1 MVPPDGSGSPP
12 SATATA
18 AGVTAYVPARRRAGS
33 LRALRRSQLAFLLW
47 IFAPIIALFIII
59 RVIPI
64 FVILLFSFTNY
75 SITRPVWRW
84 TGLANF
90 ERLWGDANF
99 LSALWNSTEY
109 VLVAV
114 PAEVVLG
121 LFFAVLLSR
130 RVRFESFYET
140 LYFLPYIIPMVPAA
154 IIWKWIYAP
163 GSFGLANFY
172 LEALGFGRVGWLTEP
187 KIALLA
193 VIGMH
198 VWKNLGFFVIVF
210 LVGLKNIP
218 ADVKE
223 AAAIDGASEWQTI
236 RRVELPLLK
245 PIILFGAVM
254 ATIWAWSAFTEVY
267 IMTQGTDVSTGT
279 EIAVLVFRIYQE
291 AFRFYN
297 MGYASAISFVLFVLS
312 LLFVL
317 FQFQLFRGWK
327 EEGA

>member
-1 MVPPDGSGSPP
+1 MASSDGVGST
-12 SATATA
+12 SSVAVGAGVA
-18 AGVTAYVPARRRAGS
+18 AGAPARRRGAGS
-33 LRALRRSQLAFLLW
+33 LQALRRSQLAFLLW
-47 IFAPIIALFIII
+47 IFAPIVSLFIII

-64 FVILLFSFTNY
+64 FVILIFSFTNY
-75 SITRPVWRW
+75 SITRAFWRW
-84 TGLANF
+84 TGLVNF
-90 ERLWGDANF
+90 ERLLQDNNF
-99 LSALWNSTEY
+99 LLALWNSTEY

-114 PAEVVLG
+114 PAEIALG
-121 LFFAVLLSR
+121 LLFAVLLSR
-130 RVRFESFYET
+130 RVRFESLYET

-163 GSFGLANFY
+163 GSVGLANFY
-172 LEALGFGRVGWLTEP
+172 LEMLGFGRVGWLTNS

-198 VWKNLGFFVIVF
+198 VWKNLGFFVIIF
-210 LVGLKNIP
+210 LVGLKNVP

-223 AAAIDGASEWQTI
+223 AAAIDGASEWVKVW
-236 RRVELPLLK
+236 RVELPLLK

-267 IMTQGTDVSTGT
+267 IMTQGTDISTGT

-291 AFRFYN
+291 GFRFYN
-297 MGYASAISFVLFVLS
+297 MGYASAISFVLFILS
-312 LLFVL
+312 LVFVL
-317 FQFQLFRGWK
+317 IQFQLFRGWK

>member
-1 MVPPDGSGSPP
+1 MVPPDGSGSTS
-12 SATATA
+12 SAATA
-18 AGVTAYVPARRRAGS
+18 AAGVRVRVPARRRGGS
-33 LRALRRSQLAFLLW
+33 LRVLRRSQLAFLLW
-47 IFAPIIALFIII
+47 IFGPIVSLFVII

-75 SITRPVWRW
+75 SITRAFWRW

-90 ERLWGDANF
+90 ERLLSDSNF
-99 LSALWNSTEY
+99 LGALWNSTVY

-114 PAEVVLG
+114 PAEIVLG
-121 LFFAVLLSR
+121 LLFAVLLSR

-163 GSFGLANFY
+163 GTFGLANFY
-172 LEALGFGRVGWLTEP
+172 LETLGFGRVGWLTNP

-210 LVGLKNIP
+210 LVGLKNVP
-218 ADVKE
+218 TDVKE
-223 AAAIDGASEWQTI
+223 AAAIDGASEWSKVW
-236 RRVELPLLK
+236 RVELPLLK

-291 AFRFYN
+291 GFRFYN
-297 MGYASAISFVLFVLS
+297 MGYASAISFVLFILS
-312 LLFVL
+312 LVFVL
-317 FQFQLFRGWK
+317 VQFQLFRGWK

>member
-1 MVPPDGSGSPP
+1 MAVPTDSV
-12 SATATA
+12 SATKVAVGALGRAPA
-18 AGVTAYVPARRRAGS
+18 ARGRGS
-33 LRALRRSQLAFLLW
+33 LRALRRNQLAFLGW
-47 IFAPIIALFIII
+47 IFAPIVSLFIII

-64 FVILLFSFTNY
+64 LVILVFSFTNY
-75 SITRPVWRW
+75 SITRAFWRW
-84 TGLANF
+84 TGFVNF
-90 ERLWGDANF
+90 ARLFGDQNF
-99 LSALWNSTEY
+99 LDALWNSTEY

-114 PAEVVLG
+114 PAEILLG
-121 LFFAVLLSR
+121 LLFAVLLSR

-163 GSFGLANFY
+163 GTVGLANFY
-172 LEALGFGRVGWLTEP
+172 LETLGFGRVPWLTNP

-198 VWKNLGFFVIVF
+198 VWKNLGFFVIIF
-210 LVGLKNIP
+210 LVGLKNVP
-218 ADVKE
+218 VDVKE
-223 AAAIDGASEWQTI
+223 AALIDGATEWEKI
-236 RRVELPLLK
+236 RRVELPLIK

-267 IMTQGTDVSTGT
+267 IMTQGTDISTGT

-291 AFRFYN
+291 GFRFYN
-297 MGYASAISFVLFVLS
+297 MGYASAISFVLFIIS

-317 FQFQLFRGWK
+317 VQFQLFRGWK

>member
-1 MVPPDGSGSPP
+1 MVSPDGSGSTA
-12 SATATA
+12 SVATA
-18 AGVTAYVPARRRAGS
+18 AGVTVRAPARRRGGS
-33 LRALRRSQLAFLLW
+33 LRAVRRSQLSFLLW
-47 IFAPIIALFIII
+47 IFAPVVALFVII

-75 SITRPVWRW
+75 SITRAFWRW
-84 TGLANF
+84 TGFANF
-90 ERLWGDANF
+90 ERLLSDNNF
-99 LSALWNSTEY
+99 LSALWNSTVY

-114 PAEVVLG
+114 PAEVALG
-121 LFFAVLLSR
+121 LLFAVLLSR

-163 GSFGLANFY
+163 GTFGLANFY
-172 LEALGFGRVGWLTEP
+172 LEMLGFGRVGWLTNP

-223 AAAIDGASEWQTI
+223 AAAIDGASEVAKVW
-236 RRVELPLLK
+236 RVELPLLR

-267 IMTQGTDVSTGT
+267 ILTQGTDVSTGT

-291 AFRFYN
+291 GFRFYN
-297 MGYASAISFVLFVLS
+297 MGYASAISFVLFILS
-312 LLFVL
+312 LVFVL
-317 FQFQLFRGWK
+317 VQFQLFRGWK

>member
-1 MVPPDGSGSPP
+1 MASGGDSVSTPPGH
-12 SATATA
+12 ATK
-18 AGVTAYVPARRRAGS
+18 AGAPRGAPAQREGGS

-47 IFAPIIALFIII
+47 IFAPVIALFVII

-84 TGLANF
+84 TGLVNF
-90 ERLWGDANF
+90 ERLIGDENF
-99 LSALWNSTEY
+99 LVALWNSTVY

-114 PAEVVLG
+114 PAEVLLG
-121 LFFAVLLSR
+121 LLFAVLLSR

-163 GSFGLANFY
+163 GSFGLANHY
-172 LEALGFGRVGWLTEP
+172 LELLGFGRVGWLTNP
-187 KIALLA
+187 HIALLA

-218 ADVKE
+218 SDVKE
-223 AAAIDGASEWQTI
+223 AAAIDGASQWAQVL
-236 RRVELPLLK
+236 RVEIPLLK

-291 AFRFYN
+291 GFRFYN
-297 MGYASAISFVLFVLS
+297 MGYASAISFVLFVIS

-317 FQFQLFRGWK
+317 LQFWLFRGWK

>member
-1 MVPPDGSGSPP
+1 MVPPDGSGSAS
-12 SATATA
+12 SAAAA
-18 AGVTAYVPARRRAGS
+18 AGVTVRVPARRRGGS
-33 LRALRRSQLAFLLW
+33 LRVLRRSQLAFLLW
-47 IFAPIIALFIII
+47 IFAPIVSLFVII

-75 SITRPVWRW
+75 SITRPFWRW

-90 ERLWGDANF
+90 ERLLSDNNF
-99 LSALWNSTEY
+99 LGALWNSTVY

-114 PAEVVLG
+114 PAEIVLG
-121 LFFAVLLSR
+121 LLFAVLLSR

-163 GSFGLANFY
+163 GTFGLANFY
-172 LEALGFGRVGWLTEP
+172 LEMLGFGRVGWLTNP

-223 AAAIDGASEWQTI
+223 AAAIDGASEWSKVW
-236 RRVELPLLK
+236 RVELPLLK

-291 AFRFYN
+291 GFRFYN
-297 MGYASAISFVLFVLS
+297 MGYASAISFVLFILS
-312 LLFVL
+312 LVFVL
-317 FQFQLFRGWK
+317 VQFQLFRGWK
-327 EEGA
+327 DEGA

>member
-1 MVPPDGSGSPP
+1 MVPPDGSGSAS
-12 SATATA
+12 SAATA
-18 AGVTAYVPARRRAGS
+18 AAGVRVRVPARRRGGS
-33 LRALRRSQLAFLLW
+33 LRVLRRSQLAFLLW
-47 IFAPIIALFIII
+47 IFAPIVSLFVII

-75 SITRPVWRW
+75 SITRAFWRW
-84 TGLANF
+84 TGMANF
-90 ERLWGDANF
+90 ERLLSDSNF
-99 LSALWNSTEY
+99 LGALWNSTVY

-114 PAEVVLG
+114 PAEIALG
-121 LFFAVLLSR
+121 LVFAVLLSR
-130 RVRFESFYET
+130 RVRFESVYET

-172 LEALGFGRVGWLTEP
+172 LEMLGFSRVGWLTNP
-187 KIALLA
+187 QIALLA

-210 LVGLKNIP
+210 LVGLKNVP

-223 AAAIDGASEWQTI
+223 AAAIDGASEWSKVW
-236 RRVELPLLK
+236 RVELPLLK

-291 AFRFYN
+291 GFRFYN
-297 MGYASAISFVLFVLS
+297 MGYASAISFVLFILS
-312 LLFVL
+312 LVFVL
-317 FQFQLFRGWK
+317 VQFQLFRGWK

>member
-1 MVPPDGSGSPP
+1 MNSSKTSASSSG
-12 SATATA
+12 AVA
-18 AGVTAYVPARRRAGS
+18 AGAVTPAPAHQGVGS
-33 LRALRRSQLAFLLW
+33 LRSLRRNQSLFLLW
-47 IFAPIIALFIII
+47 IFAPIISLFVII

-64 FVILLFSFTNY
+64 FVILLFSLTNY
-75 SITRPVWRW
+75 SIIRVLWRW
-84 TGLANF
+84 IGFANF
-90 ERLWGDANF
+90 ERLVGDHNF
-99 LSALWNSTEY
+99 LDALWNSTEY
-109 VLVAV
+109 VVVAV
-114 PAEVVLG
+114 PAEILLG

-130 RVRFESFYET
+130 RVRFESLYET
-140 LYFLPYIIPMVPAA
+140 LYFLPYIIPMVPSA

-163 GSFGLANFY
+163 GSVGLANFY
-172 LEALGFGRVGWLTEP
+172 LETLGFERVPWLTNP

-198 VWKNLGFFVIVF
+198 VWKNLGFFVIIF
-210 LVGLKNIP
+210 LVGLKNVP

-223 AAAIDGASEWQTI
+223 AALIDGASEWKKI
-236 RRVELPLLK
+236 RWVELPLIK

-267 IMTQGTDVSTGT
+267 IMTQGTDISTGT

-297 MGYASAISFVLFVLS
+297 MGYASAMSFVLFIIS

-317 FQFQLFRGWK
+317 VQFQLFRGWK
-327 EEGA
+327 EHGS

>member
-1 MVPPDGSGSPP
+1 MSSPDGVGSTR
-12 SATATA
+12 SVAVG
-18 AGVTAYVPARRRAGS
+18 AGVAASAPARRRGGS
-33 LRALRRSQLAFLLW
+33 LRALRRSQLAFLGW
-47 IFAPIIALFIII
+47 IFAPIVSLFIII

-75 SITRPVWRW
+75 SITRAFWRW
-84 TGLANF
+84 TGLVNF
-90 ERLWGDANF
+90 ERLVSDQNF
-99 LSALWNSTEY
+99 LDALWNSTEY

-114 PAEVVLG
+114 PAEILLG

-163 GSFGLANFY
+163 GTVGLANFY
-172 LEALGFGRVGWLTEP
+172 LEMLGFGRVPWLTNP

-198 VWKNLGFFVIVF
+198 VWKNLGFFVIIF
-210 LVGLKNIP
+210 LVGLKNVP
-218 ADVKE
+218 VDVKE
-223 AAAIDGASEWQTI
+223 AALIDGASEWEKI
-236 RRVELPLLK
+236 RRVELPLIK

-267 IMTQGTDVSTGT
+267 IMTQGTDISTGT

-291 AFRFYN
+291 GFRFYN
-297 MGYASAISFVLFVLS
+297 MGYASAISFVLFIIS

-317 FQFQLFRGWK
+317 VQFQLFRGWK

>member
-1 MVPPDGSGSPP
+1 VPDLVGAEGL
-12 SATATA
+12 
-18 AGVTAYVPARRRAGS
+18 ARRASARAGAGRRRGS
-33 LRALRRSQLAFLLW
+33 LRALRRSQLAFIWW
-47 IFAPIIALFIII
+47 IFAPIIALFVVI

-84 TGLANF
+84 TGLTNF
-90 ERLWGDANF
+90 ERLVGDSNF
-99 LSALWNSTEY
+99 LVALWNSTEY
-109 VLVAV
+109 VVVAV
-114 PAEVVLG
+114 PAEILLG
-121 LFFAVLLSR
+121 LLFAILLSR
-130 RVRFESFYET
+130 KVRFESFYET
-140 LYFLPYIIPMVPAA
+140 LYFLPYVVPMVPAA

-163 GSFGLANFY
+163 GSYGLANAY
-172 LEALGFGRVGWLTEP
+172 LEWLGFGRVGWLTNP

-198 VWKNLGFFVIVF
+198 VWKNVGFFVIVF

-223 AAAIDGASEWQTI
+223 AAAIDGASEWATV
-236 RRVELPLLK
+236 RRVELPLLR

-291 AFRFYN
+291 GFRFYN

-317 FQFQLFRGWK
+317 VQFQLFRGWK

>member
-1 MVPPDGSGSPP
+1 MVSPDGSGST
-12 SATATA
+12 SGVAAA
-18 AGVTAYVPARRRAGS
+18 AGVTVRAPARRRGGS
-33 LRALRRSQLAFLLW
+33 LRALRRSQLAFLWW
-47 IFAPIIALFIII
+47 IFAPVVSLFVII

-64 FVILLFSFTNY
+64 FVILIFSFTNY
-75 SITRPVWRW
+75 SITKAFWRW
-84 TGLANF
+84 TGVVNF
-90 ERLWGDANF
+90 ERLVSDNNF
-99 LSALWNSTEY
+99 LEALWNSTVY

-114 PAEVVLG
+114 PAEIALG
-121 LFFAVLLSR
+121 LLFAVLLSR

-140 LYFLPYIIPMVPAA
+140 LYFLPYVIPMVPAA

-163 GSFGLANFY
+163 GSFGLANHY
-172 LEALGFGRVGWLTEP
+172 LELLGFGRVGWLTNP

-210 LVGLKNIP
+210 LVGLKNVP

-223 AAAIDGASEWQTI
+223 AAAIDGATQWAQVW
-236 RRVELPLLK
+236 RVELPLIK

-291 AFRFYN
+291 GFRFYN
-297 MGYASAISFVLFVLS
+297 MGYASAISFVLFVIS

-317 FQFQLFRGWK
+317 AQFQLFRGWK

>member
-1 MVPPDGSGSPP
+1 MASQGSSV
-12 SATATA
+12 SAAPARATE
-18 AGVTAYVPARRRAGS
+18 AGAPQGALARRRGGS
-33 LRALRRSQLAFLLW
+33 LRALRKSQLAFLLW
-47 IFAPIIALFIII
+47 IFAPVIALFVII

-75 SITRPVWRW
+75 SITRAFWRW
-84 TGLANF
+84 TGLVNF
-90 ERLWGDANF
+90 ERLIGDNNF
-99 LSALWNSTEY
+99 LLALWNSTVY

-114 PAEVVLG
+114 PAEVLLG

-163 GSFGLANFY
+163 GSFGLANHY
-172 LEALGFGRVGWLTEP
+172 LELLGFGRVGWLTNP

-193 VIGMH
+193 IIGMH

-218 ADVKE
+218 NDVKE
-223 AAAIDGASEWQTI
+223 AASIDGATQWAQVL
-236 RRVELPLLK
+236 RVEIPLLK

-267 IMTQGTDVSTGT
+267 IMTQGTDISTGT

-291 AFRFYN
+291 GFRFYN
-297 MGYASAISFVLFVLS
+297 MGYASAISFVLFVIS

-317 FQFQLFRGWK
+317 VQFWLFRGWK

>member
-1 MVPPDGSGSPP
+1 MGSPEILT
-12 SATATA
+12 STSGAVATAG
-18 AGVTAYVPARRRAGS
+18 AGIPTPARRGGGS
-33 LRALRRSQLAFLLW
+33 LRALRKSQFAFLLW
-47 IFAPIIALFIII
+47 IFAPVLSLFIII

-64 FVILLFSFTNY
+64 FVILIFSFTNY
-75 SITRPVWRW
+75 SITKAFWRW

-90 ERLWGDANF
+90 ERLLGDDNF
-99 LSALWNSTEY
+99 LVALWNSTVY

-114 PAEVVLG
+114 PAEILLG

-172 LEALGFGRVGWLTEP
+172 LEWLGFGRVGWLTNP

-198 VWKNLGFFVIVF
+198 VWKNLGFFIIVF

-218 ADVKE
+218 TDVKE
-223 AAAIDGASEWQTI
+223 AAAIDGASQWAQVL
-236 RRVELPLLK
+236 RVELPLLK

-267 IMTQGTDVSTGT
+267 IMTQGTDISTGT

-291 AFRFYN
+291 GFRFYN
-297 MGYASAISFVLFVLS
+297 MGYASAISFVLFLLS
-312 LLFVL
+312 LVFVL
-317 FQFQLFRGWK
+317 IQFQLFRGWK
-327 EEGA
+327 EEGV

>member
-1 MVPPDGSGSPP
+1 MVPPDGSGSAS
-12 SATATA
+12 SAAAA
-18 AGVTAYVPARRRAGS
+18 AGVTVRVPARRRGGS
-33 LRALRRSQLAFLLW
+33 LQALRRSQLAFLWW
-47 IFAPIIALFIII
+47 IFAPVVSLFIII

-75 SITRPVWRW
+75 SIIRAFWRW

-90 ERLWGDANF
+90 ERLLSDNNF
-99 LSALWNSTEY
+99 LGALWNSTVY

-114 PAEVVLG
+114 PAEIGLG
-121 LFFAVLLSR
+121 LLFAVLLSR

-163 GSFGLANFY
+163 GTFGLANFY
-172 LEALGFGRVGWLTEP
+172 LEMLGFGRVGWLTNP

-210 LVGLKNIP
+210 LVGLKNVP
-218 ADVKE
+218 TDVKE
-223 AAAIDGASEWQTI
+223 AAAIDGASEWSKVW
-236 RRVELPLLK
+236 RVELPLLK

-291 AFRFYN
+291 GFRFYN
-297 MGYASAISFVLFVLS
+297 MGYASAISFVLFILS
-312 LLFVL
+312 LVFVL
-317 FQFQLFRGWK
+317 VQFQLFRGWK

>member
-1 MVPPDGSGSPP
+1 MASPDGPVSTTMAAS
-12 SATATA
+12 TA
-18 AGVTAYVPARRRAGS
+18 ARVSRGAPARRRGGS
-33 LRALRRSQLAFLLW
+33 LRALRRSQLAFLGW
-47 IFAPIIALFIII
+47 IFAPIVSLFIII

-75 SITRPVWRW
+75 SITRALWRW
-84 TGLANF
+84 TGLVNF
-90 ERLWGDANF
+90 ERLVSDQNF
-99 LSALWNSTEY
+99 LDALWNSTEY

-114 PAEVVLG
+114 PAEILLG
-121 LFFAVLLSR
+121 LLFAVLLSR

-163 GSFGLANFY
+163 GTVGLANFY
-172 LEALGFGRVGWLTEP
+172 LETLGFGRVPWLTNP

-198 VWKNLGFFVIVF
+198 VWKNLGFFVIIF
-210 LVGLKNIP
+210 LVGLKNVP
-218 ADVKE
+218 VDVKE
-223 AAAIDGASEWQTI
+223 AALIDGASEWEKI
-236 RRVELPLLK
+236 RRVELPLIK

-267 IMTQGTDVSTGT
+267 IMTQGTDISTGT

-291 AFRFYN
+291 GFRFYN
-297 MGYASAISFVLFVLS
+297 MGYASAISFVLFIIS

-317 FQFQLFRGWK
+317 VQFQLFRGWK
-327 EEGA
+327 EEGV

>member
-1 MVPPDGSGSPP
+1 MASPDGPVSTTMAAS
-12 SATATA
+12 TA
-18 AGVTAYVPARRRAGS
+18 ARVSRGAPARRRGGS
-33 LRALRRSQLAFLLW
+33 LRALRRSQLAFLGW
-47 IFAPIIALFIII
+47 IFAPIVSLFIII

-75 SITRPVWRW
+75 SITRALWRW
-84 TGLANF
+84 TGLVNF
-90 ERLWGDANF
+90 ERLVSDQNF
-99 LSALWNSTEY
+99 LDALWNSTEY

-114 PAEVVLG
+114 PAEILLG

-163 GSFGLANFY
+163 GTVGLANFY
-172 LEALGFGRVGWLTEP
+172 LEMLGFERVPWLTNP

-198 VWKNLGFFVIVF
+198 VWKNLGFFVIIF
-210 LVGLKNIP
+210 LVGLKNVP
-218 ADVKE
+218 VDVKE
-223 AAAIDGASEWQTI
+223 AALIDGASEWEKI
-236 RRVELPLLK
+236 RRVELPLIK

-267 IMTQGTDVSTGT
+267 IMTQGTDISTGT

-291 AFRFYN
+291 GFRFYN
-297 MGYASAISFVLFVLS
+297 MGYASAISFVLFIIS

-317 FQFQLFRGWK
+317 VQFQLFRGWK
-327 EEGA
+327 EEGV

>member
-1 MVPPDGSGSPP
+1 M
-12 SATATA
+12 
-18 AGVTAYVPARRRAGS
+18 
-33 LRALRRSQLAFLLW
+33 AFLWW
-47 IFAPIIALFIII
+47 IFAPIVSLFIVI

-64 FVILLFSFTNY
+64 FVILLYSFTNY
-75 SITRPVWRW
+75 SITRRFWRW
-84 TGLANF
+84 TGIENF
-90 ERLWGDANF
+90 ERLLQDNNF
-99 LSALWNSTEY
+99 LQALWNSTVY

-114 PAEVVLG
+114 PAEIALG
-121 LFFAVLLSR
+121 LVFAVLLSR
-130 RVRFESFYET
+130 KVRFESFYET

-163 GSFGLANFY
+163 GTAGLANFY
-172 LEALGFGRVGWLTEP
+172 LEMLGFSRVGWLTNP

-218 ADVKE
+218 NELKE
-223 AAAIDGASEWQTI
+223 AAAIDGATEVKRIW
-236 RRVELPLLK
+236 RVELPLMK

-267 IMTQGTDVSTGT
+267 IMTQGTDISTGT

-291 AFRFYN
+291 GFRFYN
-297 MGYASAISFVLFVLS
+297 MGYASAISFVLFILS

-317 FQFQLFRGWK
+317 VQFQIFRGWK
-327 EEGA
+327 EEGG

>member
-1 MVPPDGSGSPP
+1 MVPPDGSGSAS
-12 SATATA
+12 SAAAA
-18 AGVTAYVPARRRAGS
+18 AGVTVRVPARRRGGS
-33 LRALRRSQLAFLLW
+33 LRVLRRSQLAFLLW
-47 IFAPIIALFIII
+47 IFAPIVSLFVII

-75 SITRPVWRW
+75 SITRPFWRW

-90 ERLWGDANF
+90 ERLLSDNNF
-99 LSALWNSTEY
+99 LGALWNSTVY

-114 PAEVVLG
+114 PAEIALG
-121 LFFAVLLSR
+121 LLFAVLLSR

-163 GSFGLANFY
+163 GTFGLANFY
-172 LEALGFGRVGWLTEP
+172 LEMLGFGRVGWLTNP

-223 AAAIDGASEWQTI
+223 AAAIDGASEWSKVW
-236 RRVELPLLK
+236 RVELPLLK

-291 AFRFYN
+291 GFRFYN
-297 MGYASAISFVLFVLS
+297 MGYASAISFVLFILS
-312 LLFVL
+312 LVFVL
-317 FQFQLFRGWK
+317 VQFQLFRGWK
-327 EEGA
+327 DEGA

>member
-1 MVPPDGSGSPP
+1 MTSQDGSVST
-12 SATATA
+12 SIAASTA
-18 AGVTAYVPARRRAGS
+18 AGISRRVPARRGGS
-33 LRALRRSQLAFLLW
+33 LRALRRSQLAFLW
-47 IFAPIIALFIII
+47 WTFAPVVALFVII

-75 SITRPVWRW
+75 SITRAFWRW
-84 TGLANF
+84 TGLVNF
-90 ERLWGDANF
+90 ERLLSDSNF
-99 LSALWNSTEY
+99 LAALWNSTEY

-114 PAEVVLG
+114 PAEIVLG
-121 LFFAVLLSR
+121 LLFAILLSR
-130 RVRFESFYET
+130 RVKFESLYET
-140 LYFLPYIIPMVPAA
+140 LYFLPYIIPMVPSA

-163 GSFGLANFY
+163 GTVGLANYY
-172 LEALGFGRVGWLTEP
+172 LELLGFSRVGWLTNP

-198 VWKNLGFFVIVF
+198 VWKNLGFFVIIF
-210 LVGLKNIP
+210 LVGLKNVP

-223 AAAIDGASEWQTI
+223 AALIDGASEWKKI
-236 RRVELPLLK
+236 LRVELPLLK

-254 ATIWAWSAFTEVY
+254 ATVWAWSAFTEVY
-267 IMTQGTDVSTGT
+267 IMTQGTDISTGT

-291 AFRFYN
+291 GFRFYN
-297 MGYASAISFVLFVLS
+297 MGYASAISFVLFIIS

-317 FQFQLFRGWK
+317 VQFQLFRGWK

>member
-1 MVPPDGSGSPP
+1 MGPTETSVASLDA
-12 SATATA
+12 ATTA
-18 AGVTAYVPARRRAGS
+18 GAGASTPARRGGGS
-33 LRALRRSQLAFLLW
+33 LHALRRNQFAFLLW
-47 IFAPIIALFIII
+47 FFAPIISLFVII

-75 SITRPVWRW
+75 SITRPFWRW
-84 TGLANF
+84 TGLVNF
-90 ERLWGDANF
+90 ERLLGDNNF
-99 LSALWNSTEY
+99 LLALWNSTVY

-114 PAEVVLG
+114 PAEILLG

-172 LEALGFGRVGWLTEP
+172 LEMLGFERVGWLTNP

-218 ADVKE
+218 TDVKE
-223 AAAIDGASEWQTI
+223 AAAIDGASPWAQVL
-236 RRVELPLLK
+236 RVEIPLLK

-267 IMTQGTDVSTGT
+267 IMTQGTDISTGT

-291 AFRFYN
+291 GFRFYN
-297 MGYASAISFVLFVLS
+297 MGYASAISFVLFILS
-312 LLFVL
+312 LVFVL
-317 FQFQLFRGWK
+317 VQFQLFRGWK

>member
-1 MVPPDGSGSPP
+1 MASPDGPVSTTMAAS
-12 SATATA
+12 TA
-18 AGVTAYVPARRRAGS
+18 ARVSRGAPARRRGGS
-33 LRALRRSQLAFLLW
+33 LRALRRSQLAFLGW
-47 IFAPIIALFIII
+47 IFAPIVSLFIII

-75 SITRPVWRW
+75 SITRALWRW
-84 TGLANF
+84 TGLVNF
-90 ERLWGDANF
+90 ERLVSDQNF
-99 LSALWNSTEY
+99 LDALWNSTEY

-114 PAEVVLG
+114 PAEILLG
-121 LFFAVLLSR
+121 LLFAVLLSR

-163 GSFGLANFY
+163 GTVGLANFY
-172 LEALGFGRVGWLTEP
+172 LETLGFGRVPWLTNP

-198 VWKNLGFFVIVF
+198 VWKNLGFFVIIF
-210 LVGLKNIP
+210 LVGLKNVP
-218 ADVKE
+218 VDVKE
-223 AAAIDGASEWQTI
+223 AALIDGASEWEKI
-236 RRVELPLLK
+236 RRVELPLIK

-267 IMTQGTDVSTGT
+267 IMTQGTDISTGT

-291 AFRFYN
+291 GFRFYN
-297 MGYASAISFVLFVLS
+297 MGYASAISFVLFVIS

-317 FQFQLFRGWK
+317 VQFQLFRGWK

>member
-1 MVPPDGSGSPP
+1 MSSPDGVGSTSGV
-12 SATATA
+12 AVG
-18 AGVTAYVPARRRAGS
+18 AGVAASAPARRRGGS
-33 LRALRRSQLAFLLW
+33 LQALRRNQLAFLWW
-47 IFAPIIALFIII
+47 IFAPVVSLFIII

-64 FVILLFSFTNY
+64 FVILIFSFTNY
-75 SITRPVWRW
+75 SITKAFWRW
-84 TGLANF
+84 TGLVNF
-90 ERLWGDANF
+90 ERLLQDNNF
-99 LSALWNSTEY
+99 LVALWNSTVY

-114 PAEVVLG
+114 PAEIFLG
-121 LFFAVLLSR
+121 LLFAVLLSR

-163 GSFGLANFY
+163 GSFGLANHY
-172 LEALGFGRVGWLTEP
+172 LELLGFSRVGWLTNP

-198 VWKNLGFFVIVF
+198 VWKNLGFFVIIF
-210 LVGLKNIP
+210 LVGLKNVP
-218 ADVKE
+218 PDVKE
-223 AAAIDGASEWQTI
+223 AAAIDGASQWAQVW
-236 RRVELPLLK
+236 RVELPLIK
-245 PIILFGAVM
+245 PIILFGAIM

-267 IMTQGTDVSTGT
+267 IMTQGTDISTGT

-291 AFRFYN
+291 GFRFYN
-297 MGYASAISFVLFVLS
+297 MGYASAISFVLFVIS

-317 FQFQLFRGWK
+317 AQFQLFRGWK

>member
-1 MVPPDGSGSPP
+1 MDPSETSVASPGTVT
-12 SATATA
+12 TAG
-18 AGVTAYVPARRRAGS
+18 AGALAPARHRSGS
-33 LRALRRSQLAFLLW
+33 LRALRRNQFAFLLW
-47 IFAPIIALFIII
+47 IFAPIISLFVII

-64 FVILLFSFTNY
+64 FVILIFSFTNY
-75 SITRPVWRW
+75 SITRPFWRW

-90 ERLWGDANF
+90 ERLFGDDNF
-99 LSALWNSTEY
+99 LLALWNSTVY

-114 PAEVVLG
+114 PAEILLG

-172 LEALGFGRVGWLTEP
+172 LEMMGFDRVGWLTNP

-218 ADVKE
+218 TDVKE
-223 AAAIDGASEWQTI
+223 AAAIDGASQWAQVL
-236 RRVELPLLK
+236 RVEIPLLK

-267 IMTQGTDVSTGT
+267 IMTQGTDISTGT

-291 AFRFYN
+291 GFRFYN
-297 MGYASAISFVLFVLS
+297 MGYASAISFVLFILS
-312 LLFVL
+312 LVFVL
-317 FQFQLFRGWK
+317 VQFQLFRGWK

>member
-1 MVPPDGSGSPP
+1 MASRGSSVSTAPAH
-12 SATATA
+12 ATE
-18 AGVTAYVPARRRAGS
+18 AGAPQGALARRRGGS
-33 LRALRRSQLAFLLW
+33 LRALRRSQLTFLLW
-47 IFAPIIALFIII
+47 IFAPVIALFVII

-75 SITRPVWRW
+75 SITRAFWRW
-84 TGLANF
+84 TGLVNF
-90 ERLWGDANF
+90 ERLIGDNNF
-99 LSALWNSTEY
+99 LVALWNSTVY

-114 PAEVVLG
+114 PAEVLLG

-163 GSFGLANFY
+163 GSFGLANHY
-172 LEALGFGRVGWLTEP
+172 LELLGFGRVGWLTNP

-198 VWKNLGFFVIVF
+198 VWKNLGFFVIIF

-218 ADVKE
+218 NDVKE
-223 AAAIDGASEWQTI
+223 AASIDGASQWAQVL
-236 RRVELPLLK
+236 RVELPLLK

-291 AFRFYN
+291 GFRFYN
-297 MGYASAISFVLFVLS
+297 MGYASAISFVLFILS
-312 LLFVL
+312 LVFVL
-317 FQFQLFRGWK
+317 IQFQLFRGWK

>member
-1 MVPPDGSGSPP
+1 MASPDGPVSTTMAAS
-12 SATATA
+12 TA
-18 AGVTAYVPARRRAGS
+18 AGASRGTLARRRGGS
-33 LRALRRSQLAFLLW
+33 LRALRRSQLAFLGW
-47 IFAPIIALFIII
+47 IFGPIVSLFIII

-75 SITRPVWRW
+75 SITRALWRW
-84 TGLANF
+84 TGLVNF
-90 ERLWGDANF
+90 ERLVSDQNF
-99 LSALWNSTEY
+99 LDALWNSTEY

-114 PAEVVLG
+114 PAEILLG

-163 GSFGLANFY
+163 GTVGLANFY
-172 LEALGFGRVGWLTEP
+172 LEMLGFERVPWLTNP

-198 VWKNLGFFVIVF
+198 VWKNLGFFVIIF
-210 LVGLKNIP
+210 LVGLKNVP
-218 ADVKE
+218 VDVKE
-223 AAAIDGASEWQTI
+223 AALIDGASEWEKI
-236 RRVELPLLK
+236 RRVELPLIK

-267 IMTQGTDVSTGT
+267 IMTQGTDISTGT

-291 AFRFYN
+291 GFRFYN
-297 MGYASAISFVLFVLS
+297 MGYASAISFVLFIIS

-317 FQFQLFRGWK
+317 VQFQLFRGWK